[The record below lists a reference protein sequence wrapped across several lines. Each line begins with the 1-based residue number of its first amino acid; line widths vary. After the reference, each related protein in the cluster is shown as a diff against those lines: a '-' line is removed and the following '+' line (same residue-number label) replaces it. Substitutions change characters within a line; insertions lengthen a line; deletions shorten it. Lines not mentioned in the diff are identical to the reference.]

1 MGKILVT
8 GATGFTGSNICRRLI
23 ETGEDVVAFVR
34 PGPQVASLQAMGV
47 ECRIVDIKD
56 ADSVNQHF
64 DGIDRVYHIAA
75 AYRTEHVDTMEFFQV
90 NVEATRN
97 LLNAAKNAGVQRFVH
112 SSTVGVQGE
121 ITEPPAAEDYR
132 FEPGDHYQESKKEGE
147 LLALRYCAEGLPVS
161 VVRPAPVRTTDRAG
175 PNSARPQSRP
185 A

>member
-75 AYRTEHVDTMEFFQV
+75 AYRTEHVDTMEF
-90 NVEATRN
+90 
-97 LLNAAKNAGVQRFVH
+97 LL
-112 SSTVGVQGE
+112 
-121 ITEPPAAEDYR
+121 
-132 FEPGDHYQESKKEGE
+132 
-147 LLALRYCAEGLPVS
+147 GL
-161 VVRPAPVRTTDRAG
+161 
-175 PNSARPQSRP
+175 
-185 A
+185 